1 MSMHE
6 YRNLGTAGSTATK
19 IKPLPSSVPINKH
32 AGARHWY
39 ARLPIRPFPI
49 GKKLFRCIEVATL
62 LTFLQGQFLPSDHD
76 GKLTLKIGP
85 APAPLHLAQEET
97 TLEERIRA
105 ASDLKGIHAGVFVVE
120 LESGQYANVNGKEKF
135 AAASMIKLPV
145 LVSLLAAVDSGEVKK
160 EQLLTLREDLVTG
173 GSGFLQWR
181 PKGAKVSVDQAAQ
194 LMMVISDNTA
204 TNLLIDHL
212 GGKTKLNREF
222 SQWGLTDTKINNWL
236 ADFEGSNTTS
246 PYDLVY
252 LMGRLDRGE
261 ILSKDSR
268 DWLLNVMRHTRIRTL
283 LPQGLPPGTVI
294 AHKTGDIAGMVGD
307 AGIVTTP
314 DGRNYLVA
322 VQVSRPR
329 NDRRANLLIRTI
341 SKLIYNDFGT
351 GKTNRCAHQPSATG
365 SGTRD
370 ILRGTAPAI
379 PHEVEAVQNTVQVK
393 PASAPDQAH
402 AAP

>member
-1 MSMHE
+1 
-6 YRNLGTAGSTATK
+6 LDSTATK
-19 IKPLPSSVPINKH
+19 TKPLPPPVSFYKY
-32 AGARHWY
+32 AGARRWFP
-39 ARLPIRPFPI
+39 RLAFKSFPI

-85 APAPLHLAQEET
+85 APAPLHLVQEDSE
-97 TLEERIRA
+97 LEERLRT
-105 ASDLKGIHAGVFVVE
+105 ASNIKGIHAGIFVAN

-145 LVSLLAAVDSGEVKK
+145 LVSLLAAIDSGEVKK
-160 EQLLTLREDLVTG
+160 EKLLTLREDLIAG
-173 GSGFLQWR
+173 GSGNLQWR
-181 PKGAKVSVDQAAQ
+181 PKGAKVSVDEAAQ
-194 LMMVISDNTA
+194 LMIIISDNTA

-212 GGKTKLNREF
+212 GGKAKLNRQF
-222 SQWGLTDTKINNWL
+222 SQWGLVDTKINNWL

-252 LMGRLDRGE
+252 LMGRLERGE
-261 ILSKDSR
+261 ILTKDSR
-268 DWLLNVMRHTRIRTL
+268 EWLRKVMQRTRIRTL

-307 AGIVTTP
+307 AGVVTTP
-314 DGRNYLVA
+314 DGGNYLVS

-329 NDRRANLLIRTI
+329 NDRRANLLIRTV
-341 SKLIYNDFGT
+341 SKLIYDDFAT
-351 GKTNRCAHQPSATG
+351 GKVKRTMHEPIPAGAEA
-365 SGTRD
+365 RD
-370 ILRGTAPAI
+370 VLRGTAPAM

-393 PASAPDQAH
+393 PTGFPEAKHP
-402 AAP
+402 